1 MKKINKFIALSS
13 IVLLG
18 QGMLPQVVHG
28 QYNSPEELHAELPE
42 WDVTPETGIVKGDY
56 YYIEERFRQGHLGSL
71 EVVKDGEEI
80 VHVEFNELTRPN
92 YYNRYFQD
100 VPKRMSEYNADMYLT
115 KGAGWIQSVLI
126 VEDQMIEN
134 QSLTGDFDVVA
145 GASNSINQSFL
156 PLAEQLEEELDQPST
171 AKYYSI
177 AEEIE
182 EGVTAYLKVVMKDG
196 EITKVSYDEI
206 FASSPD
212 EIESEALKSLF
223 RQSKY
228 HSIEYD
234 EPSRIGFNI
243 QMDALNEKVV
253 ETQDLLDIEGLPAT
267 GETGDYAS
275 SGFTTRNPSWDT
287 YLDLAEKLLEE
298 INADL
303 DAE

>member
-1 MKKINKFIALSS
+1 
-13 IVLLG
+13 
-18 QGMLPQVVHG
+18 
-28 QYNSPEELHAELPE
+28 
-42 WDVTPETGIVKGDY
+42 
-56 YYIEERFRQGHLGSL
+56 
-71 EVVKDGEEI
+71 
-80 VHVEFNELTRPN
+80 
-92 YYNRYFQD
+92 
-100 VPKRMSEYNADMYLT
+100 MSEYNADMYLT

-134 QSLTGDFDVVA
+134 QSLTGDFEVVA
-145 GASNSINQSFL
+145 GASNSFNQSFL

-177 AEEIE
+177 AEEIV
-182 EGVTAYLKVVMKDG
+182 EGVTAYLKVVMEDG

-223 RQSKY
+223 RQLKY

-253 ETQDLLDIEGLPAT
+253 ETQDLLDIEGLPVT

>member
-1 MKKINKFIALSS
+1 MI
-13 IVLLG
+13 
-18 QGMLPQVVHG
+18 
-28 QYNSPEELHAELPE
+28 
-42 WDVTPETGIVKGDY
+42 
-56 YYIEERFRQGHLGSL
+56 
-71 EVVKDGEEI
+71 
-80 VHVEFNELTRPN
+80 
-92 YYNRYFQD
+92 
-100 VPKRMSEYNADMYLT
+100 KR
-115 KGAGWIQSVLI
+115 
-126 VEDQMIEN
+126 
-134 QSLTGDFDVVA
+134 
-145 GASNSINQSFL
+145 
-156 PLAEQLEEELDQPST
+156 T
-171 AKYYSI
+171 ARLVQIKCNNH
-177 AEEIE
+177 
-182 EGVTAYLKVVMKDG
+182 
-196 EITKVSYDEI
+196 YDEI

-223 RQSKY
+223 RQLKY

-234 EPSRIGFNI
+234 ESSRIGFNI